1 MKQELMMKQPNN
13 NIEEQVA
20 KTMKLLDEMKPLE
33 VNHFFR
39 VRLMQRIELEFG
51 PGMKHSNAV
60 TGNRFVFRLAFFALL
75 IIINLGSAVLSVQQN
90 NRGTTSGSGLSE
102 MLDKLNDDY
111 ASHEF
116 AYYDQ
121 SGTYTA
127 DTGTNENQIP

>member
-90 NRGTTSGSGLSE
+90 KRGTTSVSGISE
-102 MLDKLNDDY
+102 MLDKLSDDY
-111 ASHEF
+111 TSHEF

-121 SGTYTA
+121 SATYPI
-127 DTGTNENQIP
+127 DTVTTENQTP

>member
-1 MKQELMMKQPNN
+1 MKQKLMMKQPDN

-20 KTMKLLDEMKPLE
+20 KTMKLLDEMKPLK

-39 VRLMQRIELEFG
+39 ARLMQRIDREFG
-51 PGMKHSNAV
+51 PGMKQSHAL
-60 TGNRFVFRLAFFALL
+60 TGNRFMFRLAFFALL

-102 MLDKLNDDY
+102 MLDKMSDDY
-111 ASHEF
+111 ASNEF

-121 SGTYTA
+121 SGSSTPETV
-127 DTGTNENQIP
+127 TNENQTP